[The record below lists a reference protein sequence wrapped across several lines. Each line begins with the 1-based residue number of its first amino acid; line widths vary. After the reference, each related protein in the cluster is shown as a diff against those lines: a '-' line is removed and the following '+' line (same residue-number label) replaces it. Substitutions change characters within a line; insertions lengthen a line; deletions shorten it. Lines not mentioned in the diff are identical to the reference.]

1 MTFSGSRL
9 PMKSRSASGT
19 AVRSLAPRLP
29 TEASC
34 ERGMKPRSPR
44 STTRPPRFA
53 STTSASTTSPL
64 FASSAI
70 RAHCRRLRARRVER
84 TTRPSGPSG
93 WTTAA
98 TTLSPTATSVPSPF
112 ASRRESTP
120 AERPPRSTSASSP
133 LTEATT
139 PSTTSPGR
147 SGRRARSS
155 SSVPARSSAIVSG
168 STATIRRAGKQRA
181 IGMIRQTGGAR
192 EESVNPTARWP
203 ERLAH
208 IAVLLRAEGT
218 AVLATSG
225 DDLRTVF
232 AHDVSP
238 DAKWRAIFD
247 ADAVVRA
254 LGGTTVGTA
263 VAAGRWEDEAA
274 FALLTRIDL
283 PDGEALLCAL
293 RHGVPFD
300 AVELSTASAAAE
312 LLAMS
317 VGDGRAMA
325 EAKHESAQNN
335 DRVAL
340 LERLLTG
347 LKETRDASALL
358 ARAAED
364 IATRIGAGGTSI
376 MLVEGNRLRVRASVG
391 IGVPLGHE
399 QRVDQGIA
407 GWVASRGERV
417 VLRGPVDDDRFH
429 GSDPQAGE
437 SVIVPLRAGD
447 EIIGVLNVKRPTGE
461 GFGEKLEVLD
471 AIAGDVGR
479 ALMAINRISDLERE
493 WRSEVALEDVM
504 RHAAANDADAAAR
517 TAATAFGH
525 HAVVVRA
532 DDGTLLALHAE
543 DKECRE
549 AALEASAKVEAPPGA
564 GVRVGVARHDRPY
577 EPSEQQLAGRAAD
590 ALGLLAHAGVES
602 TSTRHTGVRVLAVE
616 DHPVMRLGVRALL
629 EREGLVVAGI
639 TSTCAEAVDLIAEN
653 EPDVVLLDL
662 GLPDATGP
670 ESVTRIREVSSSLP
684 IIAFSVERTPEVIRA
699 VLRAGAN
706 GFVSKDAPSSQVIAA
721 LESAVQGLTSLG
733 PAESRALS
741 RIAEAAV
748 AEATDEPTDV
758 EVDDSEPGA
767 AVPVREPLTP
777 RELELLRYLAEGY
790 TNKEIA
796 RAMVLAEDT
805 VKKGVQT
812 LIAKL
817 GATDR
822 THAVVLALRRH
833 LIE

>member
-1 MTFSGSRL
+1 M
-9 PMKSRSASGT
+9 
-19 AVRSLAPRLP
+19 
-29 TEASC
+29 
-34 ERGMKPRSPR
+34 
-44 STTRPPRFA
+44 
-53 STTSASTTSPL
+53 
-64 FASSAI
+64 
-70 RAHCRRLRARRVER
+70 
-84 TTRPSGPSG
+84 
-93 WTTAA
+93 
-98 TTLSPTATSVPSPF
+98 
-112 ASRRESTP
+112 
-120 AERPPRSTSASSP
+120 
-133 LTEATT
+133 
-139 PSTTSPGR
+139 
-147 SGRRARSS
+147 
-155 SSVPARSSAIVSG
+155 
-168 STATIRRAGKQRA
+168 
-181 IGMIRQTGGAR
+181 
-192 EESVNPTARWP
+192 
-203 ERLAH
+203 
-208 IAVLLRAEGT
+208 
-218 AVLATSG
+218 
-225 DDLRTVF
+225 F

-238 DAKWRAIFD
+238 DTKWRAIFD

-254 LGGTTVGTA
+254 LGGTTIGTA
-263 VAAGRWEDEAA
+263 VAAGRWDEQAS

-300 AVELSTASAAAE
+300 AVELSTATSAAE

-325 EAKHESAQNN
+325 DAKNESAQNN

-340 LERLLTG
+340 LEHLLTG
-347 LKETRDASALL
+347 LEETRDTSALL

-364 IATRIGAGGTSI
+364 IATRMGAGGASI

-391 IGVPLGHE
+391 IGVPVGHE
-399 QRVDQGIA
+399 QRLDEGIA
-407 GWVASRGERV
+407 GWVASRGEMV
-417 VLRGPVDDDRFH
+417 VLHGPVDDDRFH

-437 SVIVPLRAGD
+437 AVITPLRAGE
-447 EIIGVLNVKRPTGE
+447 EILGVLNVKRPTGAE
-461 GFGEKLEVLD
+461 GFGQKLEVLD
-471 AIAGDVGR
+471 AIAGDVAR
-479 ALMAINRISDLERE
+479 ALVAINRIDVLERE
-493 WRSEVALEDVM
+493 FRSEAALEEVM
-504 RHAAANDADAAAR
+504 RQAATSDAETAAR
-517 TAATAFGH
+517 TAATSFGH
-525 HAVVVRA
+525 HAVAVRA
-532 DDGTLLALHAE
+532 PDGRLLALHAE

-549 AALEASAKVEAPPGA
+549 AALEASAKVEAPPGS
-564 GVRVGVARHDRPY
+564 GVRVGVARHGRPY
-577 EPSEQQLAGRAAD
+577 EPSEEHLAGRAAE
-590 ALGLLAHAGVES
+590 ALGFLAHTGMES
-602 TSTRHTGVRVLAVE
+602 APSRHLGVRVLAVE

-662 GLPDATGP
+662 GLPDASGP
-670 ESVTRIREVSSSLP
+670 EAVSRIREVSSSLP
-684 IIAFSVERTPEVIRA
+684 IVAFSVERTPEVIRA

-721 LESAVQGLTSLG
+721 LEAAVQGLTALG
-733 PAESRALS
+733 PAEARALS
-741 RIAEAAV
+741 RTAEAIPAIEV
-748 AEATDEPTDV
+748 AEDAGEG

-767 AVPVREPLTP
+767 PVPVREPLTP

>member
-1 MTFSGSRL
+1 
-9 PMKSRSASGT
+9 
-19 AVRSLAPRLP
+19 
-29 TEASC
+29 
-34 ERGMKPRSPR
+34 
-44 STTRPPRFA
+44 
-53 STTSASTTSPL
+53 
-64 FASSAI
+64 
-70 RAHCRRLRARRVER
+70 
-84 TTRPSGPSG
+84 
-93 WTTAA
+93 
-98 TTLSPTATSVPSPF
+98 
-112 ASRRESTP
+112 
-120 AERPPRSTSASSP
+120 
-133 LTEATT
+133 
-139 PSTTSPGR
+139 
-147 SGRRARSS
+147 
-155 SSVPARSSAIVSG
+155 
-168 STATIRRAGKQRA
+168 
-181 IGMIRQTGGAR
+181 
-192 EESVNPTARWP
+192 
-203 ERLAH
+203 
-208 IAVLLRAEGT
+208 
-218 AVLATSG
+218 
-225 DDLRTVF
+225 
-232 AHDVSP
+232 
-238 DAKWRAIFD
+238 
-247 ADAVVRA
+247 
-254 LGGTTVGTA
+254 
-263 VAAGRWEDEAA
+263 
-274 FALLTRIDL
+274 
-283 PDGEALLCAL
+283 
-293 RHGVPFD
+293 
-300 AVELSTASAAAE
+300 
-312 LLAMS
+312 MS

-325 EAKHESAQNN
+325 DAKHESAQNT

-340 LERLLTG
+340 LEHLLTG
-347 LKETRDASALL
+347 LEETRDASALL

-364 IATRIGAGGTSI
+364 IASRIGAGGTSI

-399 QRVDQGIA
+399 QRLDQGIA

-417 VLRGPVDDDRFH
+417 VLHGPVDDDRFR

-437 SVIVPLRAGD
+437 SVIMPLRAGD

-549 AALEASAKVEAPPGA
+549 AALEASAKVEAPPGS

-577 EPSEQQLAGRAAD
+577 EPSEEQLAGRAAD

-721 LESAVQGLTSLG
+721 LEAAVQGLTALG

-741 RIAEAAV
+741 RIAEATV

-758 EVDDSEPGA
+758 EVDDSEPGVA
-767 AVPVREPLTP
+767 APVHEPLTP

>member
-1 MTFSGSRL
+1 MAMT
-9 PMKSRSASGT
+9 
-19 AVRSLAPRLP
+19 
-29 TEASC
+29 
-34 ERGMKPRSPR
+34 
-44 STTRPPRFA
+44 
-53 STTSASTTSPL
+53 
-64 FASSAI
+64 
-70 RAHCRRLRARRVER
+70 
-84 TTRPSGPSG
+84 
-93 WTTAA
+93 
-98 TTLSPTATSVPSPF
+98 
-112 ASRRESTP
+112 
-120 AERPPRSTSASSP
+120 
-133 LTEATT
+133 
-139 PSTTSPGR
+139 
-147 SGRRARSS
+147 
-155 SSVPARSSAIVSG
+155 
-168 STATIRRAGKQRA
+168 RAGGKRHA

-203 ERLAH
+203 ERLSH

-238 DAKWRAIFD
+238 DTKWRGIFD

-254 LGGTTVGTA
+254 LGGTTIGTA

-317 VGDGRAMA
+317 VGEGRAMA
-325 EAKHESAQNN
+325 DAKNESAQNN

-340 LERLLTG
+340 LEHLLTG
-347 LKETRDASALL
+347 IEETRDPSALL
-358 ARAAED
+358 GRAAED
-364 IATRIGAGGTSI
+364 IAARLGAGGTSI
-376 MLVEGNRLRVRASVG
+376 MLVEGDRLRLRASVG

-399 QRVDQGIA
+399 QRMDEGIA

-417 VLRGPVDDDRFH
+417 VLSGPVDEDRFR
-429 GSDPQAGE
+429 GTDPNAQE
-437 SVIVPLRAGD
+437 SVILPLRAGD
-447 EIIGVLNVKRPTGE
+447 EIIGVLNVKRPTGAE

-471 AIAGDVGR
+471 AVAGDVAR
-479 ALMAINRISDLERE
+479 ALVAINRIDDLERE

-525 HAVVVRA
+525 HAVAVRA
-532 DDGTLLALHAE
+532 PDGRILALHAD

-549 AALEASAKVEAPPGA
+549 AALEASANVEAAPGS
-564 GVRVGVARHDRPY
+564 GVRVGVARHGRPY
-577 EPSEQQLAGRAAD
+577 EPAEQQLAGRAAD
-590 ALGLLAHAGVES
+590 ALGLLARVETDS
-602 TSTRHTGVRVLAVE
+602 APKRRSGVRVLAVE

-662 GLPDATGP
+662 GLPDATGADA
-670 ESVTRIREVSSSLP
+670 VTRIREVSSSIP
-684 IIAFSVERTPEVIRA
+684 IIAFSVEHTPEIVRA

-706 GFVSKDAPSSQVIAA
+706 GYVSKDAPSSQVIAA
-721 LESAVQGLTSLG
+721 LEAAVQGLTAIG
-733 PAESRALS
+733 AVEARALS
-741 RIAEAAV
+741 RAPESAPLAQAAEETTDAEA
-748 AEATDEPTDV
+748 
-758 EVDDSEPGA
+758 DDAEPGA

>member
-1 MTFSGSRL
+1 MAMTRRGQRTCHHYDSPNG
-9 PMKSRSASGT
+9 GT
-19 AVRSLAPRLP
+19 WEV
-29 TEASC
+29 T
-34 ERGMKPRSPR
+34 
-44 STTRPPRFA
+44 
-53 STTSASTTSPL
+53 
-64 FASSAI
+64 
-70 RAHCRRLRARRVER
+70 
-84 TTRPSGPSG
+84 
-93 WTTAA
+93 
-98 TTLSPTATSVPSPF
+98 
-112 ASRRESTP
+112 
-120 AERPPRSTSASSP
+120 
-133 LTEATT
+133 
-139 PSTTSPGR
+139 
-147 SGRRARSS
+147 
-155 SSVPARSSAIVSG
+155 
-168 STATIRRAGKQRA
+168 
-181 IGMIRQTGGAR
+181 
-192 EESVNPTARWP
+192 VNPTARWP

-208 IAVLLRAEGT
+208 IAALLRAEGA

-232 AHDVSP
+232 ACDVSP
-238 DAKWRAIFD
+238 DTNWRAIFD

-254 LGGTTVGTA
+254 LNGATVGTA
-263 VAAGRWEDEAA
+263 VAAGRWDEQAA

-293 RHGVPFD
+293 RHDMPFD
-300 AVELSTASAAAE
+300 AVELSTASSAAE

-325 EAKHESAQNN
+325 DAKHESAQNT

-340 LERLLTG
+340 LEHLLAG
-347 LKETRDASALL
+347 LEETRDSSALL

-364 IATRIGAGGTSI
+364 IAARIGAGGTSI
-376 MLVEGNRLRVRASVG
+376 MLVEGKNLRVRASVG

-399 QRVDQGIA
+399 QRLDEGIA

-417 VLRGPVDDDRFH
+417 LLLGPVDDDRFR

-437 SVIVPLRAGD
+437 SVIMPLRAGD
-447 EIIGVLNVKRPTGE
+447 EILGVLNVKRPTGAE
-461 GFGEKLEVLD
+461 GFGQKLEVLE
-471 AIAGDVGR
+471 AIAGDVAR
-479 ALMAINRISDLERE
+479 ALVAVNRIADLERE
-493 WRSEVALEDVM
+493 WRAEVALEDVM

-517 TAATAFGH
+517 TAAESFEH
-525 HAVVVRA
+525 HAVIVRA
-532 DDGTLLALHAE
+532 GDGTLLALHAE

-549 AALEASAKVEAPPGA
+549 AALEASAKVAAPPGS

-577 EPSEQQLAGRAAD
+577 EAHEEQMAGRAAD
-590 ALGLLAHAGVES
+590 ALGLLAHTAVEAAP
-602 TSTRHTGVRVLAVE
+602 TRNTGVRVLAVE

-662 GLPDATGP
+662 GLPDARGP
-670 ESVTRIREVSSSLP
+670 EAVSRIREVSSTTP
-684 IIAFSVERTPEVIRA
+684 IIVFSVERTPEVIRA

-721 LESAVQGLTSLG
+721 IGAAAQGLTALG
-733 PAESRALS
+733 PVEARALS
-741 RIAEAAV
+741 RITDIPAAEG
-748 AEATDEPTDV
+748 TDEPT
-758 EVDDSEPGA
+758 ETEADDSEPGA
-767 AVPVREPLTP
+767 PVPVREPLTP

>member
-1 MTFSGSRL
+1 MFTHDI
-9 PMKSRSASGT
+9 
-19 AVRSLAPRLP
+19 
-29 TEASC
+29 
-34 ERGMKPRSPR
+34 SP
-44 STTRPPRFA
+44 
-53 STTSASTTSPL
+53 
-64 FASSAI
+64 
-70 RAHCRRLRARRVER
+70 
-84 TTRPSGPSG
+84 
-93 WTTAA
+93 
-98 TTLSPTATSVPSPF
+98 
-112 ASRRESTP
+112 
-120 AERPPRSTSASSP
+120 
-133 LTEATT
+133 
-139 PSTTSPGR
+139 
-147 SGRRARSS
+147 
-155 SSVPARSSAIVSG
+155 
-168 STATIRRAGKQRA
+168 
-181 IGMIRQTGGAR
+181 QT
-192 EESVNPTARWP
+192 N
-203 ERLAH
+203 
-208 IAVLLRAEGT
+208 
-218 AVLATSG
+218 
-225 DDLRTVF
+225 
-232 AHDVSP
+232 
-238 DAKWRAIFD
+238 WRAIFD

-254 LGGTTVGTA
+254 LNGATVGSA
-263 VAAGRWEDEAA
+263 VAAGRWDEQAA

-300 AVELSTASAAAE
+300 AVELSTASSAAE

-325 EAKHESAQNN
+325 DAKHESAQNT

-340 LERLLTG
+340 LEHLLTG
-347 LKETRDASALL
+347 LEETRDASALL

-364 IATRIGAGGTSI
+364 IASRIGAGGTSI

-399 QRVDQGIA
+399 QRLDQGIA

-417 VLRGPVDDDRFH
+417 VLHGPVDDDRFR

-437 SVIVPLRAGD
+437 SVIMPLRAGD

-549 AALEASAKVEAPPGA
+549 AALEASAKVEAPPGS

-577 EPSEQQLAGRAAD
+577 EPSEEQLAGRAAD

-653 EPDVVLLDL
+653 EPDVDLLDL

-721 LESAVQGLTSLG
+721 LEAAVQGLTALG

-741 RIAEAAV
+741 RIAEATV

-758 EVDDSEPGA
+758 EVDDSEPGVA
-767 AVPVREPLTP
+767 APVHEPLTP

>member
-1 MTFSGSRL
+1 
-9 PMKSRSASGT
+9 
-19 AVRSLAPRLP
+19 
-29 TEASC
+29 
-34 ERGMKPRSPR
+34 
-44 STTRPPRFA
+44 
-53 STTSASTTSPL
+53 
-64 FASSAI
+64 
-70 RAHCRRLRARRVER
+70 
-84 TTRPSGPSG
+84 
-93 WTTAA
+93 
-98 TTLSPTATSVPSPF
+98 
-112 ASRRESTP
+112 
-120 AERPPRSTSASSP
+120 
-133 LTEATT
+133 
-139 PSTTSPGR
+139 
-147 SGRRARSS
+147 
-155 SSVPARSSAIVSG
+155 
-168 STATIRRAGKQRA
+168 
-181 IGMIRQTGGAR
+181 MIRQTGGAR
-192 EESVNPTARWP
+192 EDTVNPTARWP

-208 IAVLLRAEGT
+208 IAALLRAEGA

-238 DAKWRAIFD
+238 DTNWRAIFD
-247 ADAVVRA
+247 ADVLVRA
-254 LGGTTVGTA
+254 LGGATIGTA
-263 VAAGRWEDEAA
+263 VAAGRWDEQAA
-274 FALLTRIDL
+274 FAILTRIDL

-300 AVELSTASAAAE
+300 AVEVSTASSAAE

-317 VGDGRAMA
+317 VGDGRAIA
-325 EAKHESAQNN
+325 DAKHENAQNN

-340 LERLLTG
+340 LEHLLAG
-347 LKETRDASALL
+347 LEKTRDASALL
-358 ARAAED
+358 AGAAED
-364 IATRIGAGGTSI
+364 IASRMGAGGTSI

-399 QRVDQGIA
+399 QRVDEGIA

-417 VLRGPVDDDRFH
+417 VLRGPVDDDRFR
-429 GSDPQAGE
+429 GSDPEAGE
-437 SVIVPLRAGD
+437 SVIMPLRAGD
-447 EIIGVLNVKRPTGE
+447 QIIGVLNVKRPTGSE
-461 GFGEKLEVLD
+461 GFGEKLDVLD
-471 AIAGDVGR
+471 AIASDVAR
-479 ALMAINRISDLERE
+479 ALVAINRIDDLERE
-493 WRSEVALEDVM
+493 WRSEIALEELM
-504 RHAAANDADAAAR
+504 RHAAASDSDAAAR
-517 TAATAFGH
+517 TAASSFGH
-525 HAVVVRA
+525 HAVAVRA
-532 DDGTLLALHAE
+532 ADGRLLALHA
-543 DKECRE
+543 DDNECRE
-549 AALEASAKVEAPPGA
+549 AALDASAKVEAPPGS
-564 GVRVGVARHDRPY
+564 GVRVGVARHGRPY
-577 EPSEQQLAGRAAD
+577 EPGEERLAARTAD
-590 ALGLLAHAGVES
+590 ALGLLAHTGVE
-602 TSTRHTGVRVLAVE
+602 TAPTRHSGVRVLAVE

-670 ESVTRIREVSSSLP
+670 EAVSRIREVSSSLP

-706 GFVSKDAPSSQVIAA
+706 GYVSKDAPSSQVIAA
-721 LESAVQGLTSLG
+721 LEAAVQGLTALG
-733 PAESRALS
+733 PAEARALS
-741 RIAEAAV
+741 RAVEQVPV
-748 AEATDEPTDV
+748 AEVVDDAGDAEG
-758 EVDDSEPGA
+758 DDSEPGA

>member
-1 MTFSGSRL
+1 MFT
-9 PMKSRSASGT
+9 
-19 AVRSLAPRLP
+19 
-29 TEASC
+29 
-34 ERGMKPRSPR
+34 
-44 STTRPPRFA
+44 
-53 STTSASTTSPL
+53 
-64 FASSAI
+64 
-70 RAHCRRLRARRVER
+70 
-84 TTRPSGPSG
+84 
-93 WTTAA
+93 
-98 TTLSPTATSVPSPF
+98 
-112 ASRRESTP
+112 
-120 AERPPRSTSASSP
+120 
-133 LTEATT
+133 
-139 PSTTSPGR
+139 
-147 SGRRARSS
+147 
-155 SSVPARSSAIVSG
+155 
-168 STATIRRAGKQRA
+168 
-181 IGMIRQTGGAR
+181 
-192 EESVNPTARWP
+192 
-203 ERLAH
+203 
-208 IAVLLRAEGT
+208 
-218 AVLATSG
+218 
-225 DDLRTVF
+225 
-232 AHDVSP
+232 HDVSP
-238 DAKWRAIFD
+238 QTNWRAIFD

-254 LGGTTVGTA
+254 LNGATVGSA
-263 VAAGRWEDEAA
+263 VAAGRWDEQAA

-325 EAKHESAQNN
+325 DAKHESAQNT

-347 LKETRDASALL
+347 LEETRDASALL

-364 IATRIGAGGTSI
+364 IASRIGAGGTSI

-399 QRVDQGIA
+399 QRLDQGIA

-417 VLRGPVDDDRFH
+417 VLRGPVDDDRFR

-437 SVIVPLRAGD
+437 SVITPLRAGD
-447 EIIGVLNVKRPTGE
+447 EIIGVLNVKRPTGAE

-517 TAATAFGH
+517 TAASAFGH

-549 AALEASAKVEAPPGA
+549 AALEASAKVEAPPGS

-577 EPSEQQLAGRAAD
+577 EPSEEQLAGRAAD

-721 LESAVQGLTSLG
+721 LEAAVQGLTALG
-733 PAESRALS
+733 PAEARALN
-741 RIAEAAV
+741 RIADVTV
-748 AEATDEPTDV
+748 ADTTDEPADV

>member
-1 MTFSGSRL
+1 M
-9 PMKSRSASGT
+9 
-19 AVRSLAPRLP
+19 
-29 TEASC
+29 
-34 ERGMKPRSPR
+34 
-44 STTRPPRFA
+44 
-53 STTSASTTSPL
+53 
-64 FASSAI
+64 
-70 RAHCRRLRARRVER
+70 
-84 TTRPSGPSG
+84 
-93 WTTAA
+93 
-98 TTLSPTATSVPSPF
+98 
-112 ASRRESTP
+112 
-120 AERPPRSTSASSP
+120 
-133 LTEATT
+133 
-139 PSTTSPGR
+139 
-147 SGRRARSS
+147 
-155 SSVPARSSAIVSG
+155 
-168 STATIRRAGKQRA
+168 
-181 IGMIRQTGGAR
+181 GMIRQTGGAR
-192 EESVNPTARWP
+192 EETVNPTARWP

-208 IAVLLRAEGT
+208 IAVLLRAEGA

-232 AHDVSP
+232 AHDVAP
-238 DAKWRAIFD
+238 DTKWRGIFD

-254 LGGTTVGTA
+254 LSGSTVGTP
-263 VAAGRWEDEAA
+263 VAAGRWEEDAA

-300 AVELSTASAAAE
+300 AVELSTAGAAAE

-325 EAKHESAQNN
+325 DAKNESAQNN

-340 LERLLTG
+340 LERLLMG
-347 LKETRDASALL
+347 LEETRDASALL

-364 IATRIGAGGTSI
+364 IAARIGAGGTSI

-391 IGVPLGHE
+391 VGVPLGHE
-399 QRVDQGIA
+399 QRADEGIA

-417 VLRGPVDDDRFH
+417 VLMGPVDDDRFR

-437 SVIVPLRAGD
+437 SVIMPLRAGD
-447 EIIGVLNVKRPTGE
+447 EIIGVLNVKRPTGGE
-461 GFGEKLEVLD
+461 GFGQKLEILD

-479 ALMAINRISDLERE
+479 ALVAINRIDGLERE
-493 WRSEVALEDVM
+493 FRSEVALEDVM
-504 RHAAANDADAAAR
+504 RQAAASDGDAAAR
-517 TAATAFGH
+517 TAASSFGH
-525 HAVVVRA
+525 HAVAVRA
-532 DDGTLLALHAE
+532 SDGRILALHAE

-549 AALEASAKVEAPPGA
+549 AALEASAKVEAVPGS
-564 GVRVGVARHDRPY
+564 GIRVGVARHGRPY
-577 EPSEQQLAGRAAD
+577 EPSEEPLAARTAD
-590 ALGLLAHAGVES
+590 ALGLLAHTEGES
-602 TSTRHTGVRVLAVE
+602 APKRRSGVRVLAVE
-616 DHPVMRLGVRALL
+616 DHPFVRLGVRALL

-639 TSTCAEAVDLIAEN
+639 TSTCAEAVDLIAEE

-662 GLPDATGP
+662 SLPDASGP
-670 ESVTRIREVSSSLP
+670 EAVTRIREVSSSLP
-684 IIAFSVERTPEVIRA
+684 IVAFSVEDSPEVIRA

-706 GFVSKDAPSSQVIAA
+706 GYVSKDAPSSQVVAA
-721 LESAVQGLTSLG
+721 LEAAVQGLTALG
-733 PAESRALS
+733 PAEARALN
-741 RIAEAAV
+741 RI
-748 AEATDEPTDV
+748 TEPIPVVGVVEESADT

-767 AVPVREPLTP
+767 PVAVREPLTP

>member
-1 MTFSGSRL
+1 M
-9 PMKSRSASGT
+9 
-19 AVRSLAPRLP
+19 
-29 TEASC
+29 
-34 ERGMKPRSPR
+34 
-44 STTRPPRFA
+44 
-53 STTSASTTSPL
+53 
-64 FASSAI
+64 
-70 RAHCRRLRARRVER
+70 
-84 TTRPSGPSG
+84 
-93 WTTAA
+93 TAA
-98 TTLSPTATSVPSPF
+98 VTVSPTATSVPSAL
-112 ASRRESTP
+112 ASRRERTP
-120 AERPPRSTSASSP
+120 AERPPRSTRASSP

-147 SGRRARSS
+147 SGRSVCSSSWMPARSS
-155 SSVPARSSAIVSG
+155 SIVSPPVASPSATRPGAPAPWPPTPAAPTSG
-168 STATIRRAGKQRA
+168 STAT
-181 IGMIRQTGGAR
+181 TGGGQTTCHAYDSPNGGAW
-192 EESVNPTARWP
+192 EVTVNPTARWP

-208 IAVLLRAEGT
+208 IAALLRAEGA
-218 AVLATSG
+218 AVVATSG

-232 AHDVSP
+232 THDISP
-238 DAKWRAIFD
+238 QTNWRAIFD

-254 LGGTTVGTA
+254 LNGATVGSA
-263 VAAGRWEDEAA
+263 VAAGRWDEQAA

-300 AVELSTASAAAE
+300 AVELSTASSAAE

-325 EAKHESAQNN
+325 DAKHESAQNT

-347 LKETRDASALL
+347 LEETRDASALL

-364 IATRIGAGGTSI
+364 IASRIGAGGTSI

-399 QRVDQGIA
+399 QRLDQGIA

-417 VLRGPVDDDRFH
+417 VLHGPVDDDRFR

-437 SVIVPLRAGD
+437 SVIMPLRAGA

-471 AIAGDVGR
+471 AIAGDVGH
-479 ALMAINRISDLERE
+479 ALIVINRISDLERE

-549 AALEASAKVEAPPGA
+549 AALEASAKVEAPPGS

-577 EPSEQQLAGRAAD
+577 EPSEEQLAGRAAD

>member
-1 MTFSGSRL
+1 
-9 PMKSRSASGT
+9 
-19 AVRSLAPRLP
+19 
-29 TEASC
+29 
-34 ERGMKPRSPR
+34 
-44 STTRPPRFA
+44 
-53 STTSASTTSPL
+53 
-64 FASSAI
+64 
-70 RAHCRRLRARRVER
+70 
-84 TTRPSGPSG
+84 
-93 WTTAA
+93 
-98 TTLSPTATSVPSPF
+98 
-112 ASRRESTP
+112 
-120 AERPPRSTSASSP
+120 
-133 LTEATT
+133 
-139 PSTTSPGR
+139 
-147 SGRRARSS
+147 
-155 SSVPARSSAIVSG
+155 
-168 STATIRRAGKQRA
+168 
-181 IGMIRQTGGAR
+181 
-192 EESVNPTARWP
+192 
-203 ERLAH
+203 
-208 IAVLLRAEGT
+208 
-218 AVLATSG
+218 
-225 DDLRTVF
+225 
-232 AHDVSP
+232 
-238 DAKWRAIFD
+238 
-247 ADAVVRA
+247 
-254 LGGTTVGTA
+254 
-263 VAAGRWEDEAA
+263 VAAGRWDEQAA

-300 AVELSTASAAAE
+300 AVELSTASSAAE

-325 EAKHESAQNN
+325 DAKHESAQNT

-340 LERLLTG
+340 LERLLAG
-347 LKETRDASALL
+347 LEETRDASALL
-358 ARAAED
+358 GRAAEE
-364 IATRIGAGGTSI
+364 IASRIGAGGTSI

-391 IGVPLGHE
+391 IGLPLGHE
-399 QRVDQGIA
+399 QRLDQGIA

-417 VLRGPVDDDRFH
+417 VLHGPVDDDRFR

-437 SVIVPLRAGD
+437 SVIMPLRAGD

-532 DDGTLLALHAE
+532 DDGTLLALHA
-543 DKECRE
+543 
-549 AALEASAKVEAPPGA
+549 
-564 GVRVGVARHDRPY
+564 
-577 EPSEQQLAGRAAD
+577 
-590 ALGLLAHAGVES
+590 
-602 TSTRHTGVRVLAVE
+602 GVRVLAVE
-616 DHPVMRLGVRALL
+616 DPPVMRLGVRALL

-721 LESAVQGLTSLG
+721 LEAAVQGLTALG

-741 RIAEAAV
+741 RIAEATV

-758 EVDDSEPGA
+758 EVDDSEPGVA
-767 AVPVREPLTP
+767 APVHEPLTP

>member
-1 MTFSGSRL
+1 
-9 PMKSRSASGT
+9 
-19 AVRSLAPRLP
+19 
-29 TEASC
+29 
-34 ERGMKPRSPR
+34 
-44 STTRPPRFA
+44 
-53 STTSASTTSPL
+53 
-64 FASSAI
+64 
-70 RAHCRRLRARRVER
+70 
-84 TTRPSGPSG
+84 
-93 WTTAA
+93 
-98 TTLSPTATSVPSPF
+98 
-112 ASRRESTP
+112 
-120 AERPPRSTSASSP
+120 
-133 LTEATT
+133 
-139 PSTTSPGR
+139 
-147 SGRRARSS
+147 
-155 SSVPARSSAIVSG
+155 
-168 STATIRRAGKQRA
+168 
-181 IGMIRQTGGAR
+181 MIRQTGGAR

-225 DDLRTVF
+225 EDLRTVF
-232 AHDVSP
+232 AYDVSP
-238 DAKWRAIFD
+238 DTKWRGIFD

-254 LGGTTVGTA
+254 LSGTTVGTA
-263 VAAGRWEDEAA
+263 VAAGRWDEEAA
-274 FALLTRIDL
+274 FALLTRIEL

-325 EAKHESAQNN
+325 DAKHESAQKN
-335 DRVAL
+335 DRVTL
-340 LERLLTG
+340 LEHLLAG
-347 LKETRDASALL
+347 LEETRDASALL
-358 ARAAED
+358 ARATED
-364 IATRIGAGGTSI
+364 IAARIGAGGTSI

-391 IGVPLGHE
+391 IGVPLGYE
-399 QRVDQGIA
+399 QRVDEGIA

-417 VLRGPVDDDRFH
+417 ILLGPVDDDRFR
-429 GSDPQAGE
+429 GSDPQARE
-437 SVIVPLRAGD
+437 SVIMPLRAGD
-447 EIIGVLNVKRPTGE
+447 EVIGVLNVKRPTGAE
-461 GFGEKLEVLD
+461 GFAEKLDVLD
-471 AIAGDVGR
+471 AIASDVGR
-479 ALMAINRISDLERE
+479 ALVAINRIDDLERE
-493 WRSEVALEDVM
+493 FRSEVALEDVM
-504 RHAAANDADAAAR
+504 RHAAASDGDAAAR
-517 TAATAFGH
+517 TAASSFGH
-525 HAVVVRA
+525 HAVAVRA
-532 DDGTLLALHAE
+532 PDGRILALHAE

-549 AALEASAKVEAPPGA
+549 AALEASAKVEAPPGS
-564 GVRVGVARHDRPY
+564 GVRVGVARHGRPY
-577 EPSEQQLAGRAAD
+577 EPSEEQLAGRVAD
-590 ALGLLAHAGVES
+590 ALGLLAHTEMDSAPKRRS
-602 TSTRHTGVRVLAVE
+602 GVRVLAVE

-639 TSTCAEAVDLIAEN
+639 TSTCAEAVDMIGEN

-670 ESVTRIREVSSSLP
+670 EAVTRIREVSSSLP
-684 IIAFSVERTPEVIRA
+684 IVAFSVERTPEVIRA

-706 GFVSKDAPSSQVIAA
+706 GYVSKDAPASQVIAA
-721 LESAVQGLTSLG
+721 LEAAAQGLTALG
-733 PAESRALS
+733 PAEARALG
-741 RIAEAAV
+741 RIVEALPTP
-748 AEATDEPTDV
+748 EATEDALDV
-758 EVDDSEPGA
+758 EADDSEPGA

>member
-1 MTFSGSRL
+1 MR
-9 PMKSRSASGT
+9 
-19 AVRSLAPRLP
+19 
-29 TEASC
+29 
-34 ERGMKPRSPR
+34 
-44 STTRPPRFA
+44 
-53 STTSASTTSPL
+53 
-64 FASSAI
+64 
-70 RAHCRRLRARRVER
+70 
-84 TTRPSGPSG
+84 
-93 WTTAA
+93 
-98 TTLSPTATSVPSPF
+98 
-112 ASRRESTP
+112 
-120 AERPPRSTSASSP
+120 
-133 LTEATT
+133 
-139 PSTTSPGR
+139 
-147 SGRRARSS
+147 
-155 SSVPARSSAIVSG
+155 
-168 STATIRRAGKQRA
+168 
-181 IGMIRQTGGAR
+181 MIRQTGGAR
-192 EESVNPTARWP
+192 EETVNPTARWP

-208 IAVLLRAEGT
+208 IAVLLRAEGA

-232 AHDVSP
+232 AHDVAP
-238 DAKWRAIFD
+238 DTKWRGIFD

-254 LGGTTVGTA
+254 LSGSTVGTP
-263 VAAGRWEDEAA
+263 VAAGRWEEDAA

-300 AVELSTASAAAE
+300 AVELSTAGAAAE

-325 EAKHESAQNN
+325 DAKNESAQNN

-340 LERLLTG
+340 LERLLMG
-347 LKETRDASALL
+347 LEETRDASALL

-364 IATRIGAGGTSI
+364 IAARIGAGGTSI

-391 IGVPLGHE
+391 VGVPLGHE
-399 QRVDQGIA
+399 QRADEGIA

-417 VLRGPVDDDRFH
+417 VLMGPVDDDRFR

-437 SVIVPLRAGD
+437 SVIMPLRAGD
-447 EIIGVLNVKRPTGE
+447 EIIGVLNVKRPTGGE
-461 GFGEKLEVLD
+461 GFGQKLEILD

-479 ALMAINRISDLERE
+479 ALVAINRIDGLERE
-493 WRSEVALEDVM
+493 FRSEVALEDVM
-504 RHAAANDADAAAR
+504 RQAAASDGDAAAR
-517 TAATAFGH
+517 TAASSFGH
-525 HAVVVRA
+525 HAVAVRA
-532 DDGTLLALHAE
+532 SDGRILALHAE

-549 AALEASAKVEAPPGA
+549 AALEASAKVEAVPGS
-564 GVRVGVARHDRPY
+564 GIRVGVARHGRPY
-577 EPSEQQLAGRAAD
+577 EPSEEPLAARTAD
-590 ALGLLAHAGVES
+590 ALGLLAHTEGES
-602 TSTRHTGVRVLAVE
+602 APKRRSGVRVLAVE

-639 TSTCAEAVDLIAEN
+639 TSTCAEAVDLIAEE

-662 GLPDATGP
+662 SLPDASGP
-670 ESVTRIREVSSSLP
+670 EAVTRIREVSSSLP
-684 IIAFSVERTPEVIRA
+684 IVAFSVEDSPEVIRA

-706 GFVSKDAPSSQVIAA
+706 GYVSKDAPSSQVVAA
-721 LESAVQGLTSLG
+721 LEAAVQGLTALG
-733 PAESRALS
+733 PAEARALN
-741 RIAEAAV
+741 RI
-748 AEATDEPTDV
+748 TEPIPVVGVVEESADT

-767 AVPVREPLTP
+767 PVAVREPLTP

>member
-1 MTFSGSRL
+1 VFTHDI
-9 PMKSRSASGT
+9 
-19 AVRSLAPRLP
+19 
-29 TEASC
+29 
-34 ERGMKPRSPR
+34 SP
-44 STTRPPRFA
+44 
-53 STTSASTTSPL
+53 
-64 FASSAI
+64 
-70 RAHCRRLRARRVER
+70 
-84 TTRPSGPSG
+84 
-93 WTTAA
+93 
-98 TTLSPTATSVPSPF
+98 
-112 ASRRESTP
+112 
-120 AERPPRSTSASSP
+120 
-133 LTEATT
+133 
-139 PSTTSPGR
+139 
-147 SGRRARSS
+147 
-155 SSVPARSSAIVSG
+155 
-168 STATIRRAGKQRA
+168 
-181 IGMIRQTGGAR
+181 QT
-192 EESVNPTARWP
+192 N
-203 ERLAH
+203 
-208 IAVLLRAEGT
+208 
-218 AVLATSG
+218 
-225 DDLRTVF
+225 
-232 AHDVSP
+232 
-238 DAKWRAIFD
+238 WRAIFD

-254 LGGTTVGTA
+254 LNGATVGSA
-263 VAAGRWEDEAA
+263 VAAGRWDEQAA

-300 AVELSTASAAAE
+300 AVELSTASSAAE

-325 EAKHESAQNN
+325 DAKHESAQNT

-340 LERLLTG
+340 LEHLLTG
-347 LKETRDASALL
+347 LDETRDASALL

-364 IATRIGAGGTSI
+364 IASRIGAGGTSI

-399 QRVDQGIA
+399 QRLDQGIA

-417 VLRGPVDDDRFH
+417 VLHGPVDDDRFR

-437 SVIVPLRAGD
+437 SVIMPLRAGD

-549 AALEASAKVEAPPGA
+549 AALEASAKVEAPPGS

-577 EPSEQQLAGRAAD
+577 EPSEEQLAGRAAD

-721 LESAVQGLTSLG
+721 LEAAVQGLTALG

-741 RIAEAAV
+741 RIAEATV

-758 EVDDSEPGA
+758 EVDDSEPGVA
-767 AVPVREPLTP
+767 APVHEPLTP